1 MENLVFGLLASP
13 SARYVGAEYRAA
25 LADRLGLIVGGTV
38 YPRSMAAAPGGVFFL
53 WRGADGKRVAW
64 LRAEPL
70 SGLAGDTRQ
79 IEWGG
84 HRLYLT
90 PGPLSHDNLAAL
102 RRHLPFLTPRV
113 VGLRPSFGFGD
124 RIGVATPGQVRAA
137 RGSGVVPC
145 FPQQSIREMARTER
159 TPQGV
164 MDDAVWGVFQEGW
177 DGDFGSDADH
187 LKRPEDVDACAAAG
201 YTMFTVDPGDHV
213 DNGADTADVAT
224 LRSRL
229 DMAPWSQLRTS
240 WDALAARYSGKSWR
254 IEAGVVVEFDDERL
268 ARAVVKYGRAIVHT
282 ASLYAYVRDRMRA
295 LPFELE
301 MSVDET
307 ESPTTPDEHFFVALE
322 LQRLGVEW
330 VSLAPRFVGSFQ
342 KGVDYIGDLKE
353 FERSFAAHAAIAR
366 RVGPYKLSLHSGSDK
381 LSIYE
386 IAARHTEGLLH
397 VKTAGTSYLEA
408 LRVLALREPDLFREI
423 LAFALER
430 FERDRA
436 TYPMSPSL
444 DKVPAPDAL
453 ADAQLPGLL
462 NGFDARQVLHVTFG
476 SVLTQRDAD
485 GEYRFRRRL
494 LAVLDAH
501 EEAYYQALERHFRRH
516 LEAYS

>member
-1 MENLVFGLLASP
+1 MEDLVLRLVKSPTPGYAQQACRADLA
-13 SARYVGAEYRAA
+13 EK
-25 LADRLGLIVGGTV
+25 LGLVVGGAV
-38 YPRSMAAAPGGVFFL
+38 YARSIAGSPRGMFFL

-64 LRAEPL
+64 LRTEPTQE
-70 SGLAGDTRQ
+70 LAGDTRQ
-79 IEWGG
+79 VEWGG
-84 HRLYLT
+84 HTLYLT
-90 PGPLSHDNLAAL
+90 SGPASHGNLTVL
-102 RRHLPFLTPRV
+102 QRHLPFLKPRT
-113 VGLRPSFGFGD
+113 VGLRGSFGFGD
-124 RIGVATPGQVRAA
+124 RIGVATPGHVRAV
-137 RGSGVVPC
+137 RGSGLVP
-145 FPQQSIREMARTER
+145 FFLQQSIREMVRTER
-159 TPQGV
+159 TPQDV

-187 LKRPEDVDACAAAG
+187 LKTPEDVAACAAAG
-201 YTMFTVDPGDHV
+201 YTMFTIDPSDYV

-224 LRSRL
+224 LRDRL
-229 DMAPWSQLRTS
+229 DAAPWGQLRTS
-240 WDALAARYSGKSWR
+240 WDALAAHYSGKSWR
-254 IEAGVVVEFDDERL
+254 MEAGVVVAFDDERL

-282 ASLYAYVRDRMRA
+282 ALMYEHVRDQVQAR
-295 LPFELE
+295 PFELE

-307 ESPTTPDEHFFVALE
+307 AVPTSPEEHFFIVQE

-342 KGVDYIGDLKE
+342 KGIDYIGDVKA

-381 LSIYE
+381 FSIYE

-408 LRVLALREPDLFREI
+408 LRVTAQKAPDLFREI

-430 FERDRA
+430 FEHDRA
-436 TYPMSPSL
+436 TYHMSPSL

-453 ADAQLPGLL
+453 ADAQLSGLL
-462 NGFDARQVLHVTFG
+462 DQPDARQVLHVTFG
-476 SVLTQRDAD
+476 SVLTQRDED
-485 GEYRFRRRL
+485 GGYRFRGRL
-494 LAVLDAH
+494 LAVLRTH

-516 LEAYS
+516 LEAYG